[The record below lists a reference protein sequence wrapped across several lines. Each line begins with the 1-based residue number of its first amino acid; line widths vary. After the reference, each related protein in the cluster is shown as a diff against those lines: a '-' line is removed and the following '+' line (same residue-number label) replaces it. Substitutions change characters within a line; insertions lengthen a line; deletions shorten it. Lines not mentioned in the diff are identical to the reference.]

1 MKAQSL
7 PKAVRRKRP
16 TKRKPVCHCRDCGN
30 YCPAEQNNC
39 EALSAVIQP
48 EACWARMSIRD
59 RMAVDEK
66 CLSFLIN
73 MQSWESVKKE
83 RKKIE
88 ARKAR
93 WAAMAMEK
101 GE

>member
-7 PKAVRRKRP
+7 PKAARRKRP

-30 YCPAEQNNC
+30 YCPKEKNNC
-39 EALSAVIQP
+39 ESLNMVMDP
-48 EACWARMSIRD
+48 EQCWARMSIAD
-59 RMAVDEK
+59 RMAVDQQ
-66 CLSFLIN
+66 CLAFLTT
-73 MQSWESVKKE
+73 MQSWESAQKE

-93 WAAMAMEK
+93 WAAMAIEK